1 MKKISILLSLC
12 LLFTTGCIKR
22 DNLEDITIYTTAY
35 PIEYIVNNL
44 YGVHSTIKSI
54 YPNGVNINTYEL
66 NEKQINDYSIG
77 NMYIFNGLT
86 KEKNY
91 VLDMVEKNRNMM
103 IIDAST
109 TIEYTDSVEELW
121 LDPSNF
127 LMMASNIKKGLN
139 DYITNHYLKNEIE
152 ENYEILKVKISNL
165 DAKLK
170 LLSEQTN
177 KAILIVDNDIFNFL
191 EKYGFK
197 IISLDIDS
205 VTEKTTSDAMNYL
218 NESNNKYILTLDEN
232 NISENVQT
240 MLDNTKSTLLKIHSL
255 SNLTDKEKG
264 NKEDYI
270 TLFNENIE
278 QLKIALY

>member
-232 NISENVQT
+232 NINENVQT

>member
-232 NISENVQT
+232 NISVNVQT